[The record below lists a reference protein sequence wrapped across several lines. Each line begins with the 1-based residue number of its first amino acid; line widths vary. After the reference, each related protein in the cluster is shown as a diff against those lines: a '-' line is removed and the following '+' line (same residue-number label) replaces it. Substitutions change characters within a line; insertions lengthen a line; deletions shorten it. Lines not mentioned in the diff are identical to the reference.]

1 MIIAAQSRMQIEYYH
16 LSLQRDSRST
26 TSQRET
32 FCLPDN
38 STLVK
43 QKDQFIFNH
52 CNRTST
58 FILWYFTLSD
68 YSRLK
73 EVLIICNGLSTGGML
88 PKMKI
93 TVSVD

>member
-16 LSLQRDSRST
+16 LDSRST

-58 FILWYFTLSD
+58 SILWYFTLSD